1 MHQRRLRFRSGQLHL
16 EGILTLPRG
25 TGPFP
30 AVVVCHP
37 HPLHGGSMDNNVVR
51 SLCQALARVSLVSFR
66 FNFRG
71 VGDSEGE
78 FDHGIG
84 EEEDVKAAVSFIS
97 GLKEVDSSRLG
108 LAGYSAGAAFALPV
122 GSRDE
127 RIRALAAVSPPL
139 TMFDFG
145 FLKGCHKPEFLISGT
160 EDDFTP
166 VERFL
171 ELCSSLTE
179 PKEYQTI
186 EGADHF
192 WWGHESS
199 LATEMADFFTES
211 L

>member
-1 MHQRRLRFRSGQLHL
+1 MDERRITFRSGQLHL
-16 EGILTLPRG
+16 EGILALPRG
-25 TGPFP
+25 AGPFP

-51 SLCQALARVSLVSFR
+51 SLCQALTRISLASFR

-71 VGDSEGE
+71 VGHSEGQ
-78 FDHGIG
+78 FDQGLG
-84 EEEDVKAAVSFIS
+84 EQEDVEAAVSFIS
-97 GLKEVDSSRLG
+97 GLKEVDSSRMG
-108 LAGYSAGAAFALPV
+108 LAGYSAGAAFALPM

-139 TMFDFG
+139 TMFDFA
-145 FLKGCHKPEFLISGT
+145 FLQGCRQPKFLISGT

-166 VERFL
+166 VEWFL
-171 ELCSSLTE
+171 ELCGNLTE
-179 PKEYQTI
+179 PREYQTI

-199 LATEMADFFTES
+199 LASEVADFFTQS